1 MICVIKIQMNKY
13 GLFKLFDT
21 SSGNALIYKHE
32 RGSGILND
40 ISESQKESL
49 KKEKILIKMYRETY
63 GWRSI
68 LNLNINN
75 LAHII
80 SLNEGPNYFSKRDNS
95 E

>member
-32 RGSGILND
+32 SGSGILND

-63 GWRSI
+63 G
-68 LNLNINN
+68 
-75 LAHII
+75 
-80 SLNEGPNYFSKRDNS
+80 
-95 E
+95 

>member
-1 MICVIKIQMNKY
+1 MICVIKIQMNKF

-32 RGSGILND
+32 KGSGILND

-49 KKEKILIKMYRETY
+49 KKEKILIKMYRET
-63 GWRSI
+63 RP
-68 LNLNINN
+68 NIF
-75 LAHII
+75 
-80 SLNEGPNYFSKRDNS
+80 PKRDNS